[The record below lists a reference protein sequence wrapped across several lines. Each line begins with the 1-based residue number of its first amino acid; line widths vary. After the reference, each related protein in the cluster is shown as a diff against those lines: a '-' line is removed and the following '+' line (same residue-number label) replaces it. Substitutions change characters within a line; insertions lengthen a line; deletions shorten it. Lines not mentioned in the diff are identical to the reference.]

1 MEHLEYEFKEA
12 GGETKARQS
21 YVLTGVVASG
31 NLEVLMQPK
40 NLEGGCRFV
49 IDTAANGFAASWQA
63 VLMDFMARFRP
74 ANLLVEIND
83 HAASPAVVSL
93 RLDQAYE
100 LLTGK

>member
-1 MEHLEYEFKEA
+1 
-12 GGETKARQS
+12 
-21 YVLTGVVASG
+21 
-31 NLEVLMQPK
+31 
-40 NLEGGCRFV
+40 
-49 IDTAANGFAASWQA
+49 
-63 VLMDFMARFRP
+63 MDFMARFRP